1 VVGVDK
7 DQAWQVIH
15 QERAALAEILE
26 TLSPAEWEH
35 PSLCEGWT
43 VRDVAAHVIGGP
55 QIKIGQM
62 LAATVRTRGSIDR
75 AIRDTARQWSLRPT
89 TEIVADFHRYS
100 GTRRPAPMTTHRDA
114 LLDILV
120 HTQDIVIPLERDH
133 EMPLSAAQDSAEHA
147 LRLPIPFHA
156 KKRLSGY
163 RLEGTDTDWST
174 GEGLLVR
181 GPISALLLL
190 ITGRPASLSRLTGD
204 GVPRLQAQM
213 GVTS

>member
-1 VVGVDK
+1 MEK
-7 DQAWQVIH
+7 DQTWRVIH
-15 QERAALAEILE
+15 EERAALAEILE

-55 QIKIGQM
+55 QVKIGQM
-62 LAATVRTRGSIDR
+62 LVATVRARGSMDK
-75 AIRDTARQWSLRPT
+75 AIRDTARQWSRRPT
-89 TEIVADFHRYS
+89 AEIVADFHKYS
-100 GTRRPAPMTTHRDA
+100 GTRRPAPMTTYRDA
-114 LLDILV
+114 LLDTLV
-120 HTQDIVIPLERDH
+120 HTQDIV
-133 EMPLSAAQDSAEHA
+133 MPLGRQHDMPVPAAQDSAKHA
-147 LRLPIPFHA
+147 LRLPVPFHA
-156 KKRLSGY
+156 KKRLAGC
-163 RLEGTDTDWST
+163 RLEATDTDWST

-190 ITGRPASLSRLTGD
+190 ITGRPASLSQLTGD